1 MLRQHGRLLCWIRLR
16 GRTYHCFTATDDF
29 TSTFYR
35 KATFT
40 DLQPRVCRRDFQV
53 QQSKAQSDS
62 EITKSDSGGSDQAG
76 DEGEDGTEGE
86 EEGDEDEGEGGQ
98 KKKRGKTE
106 TKAEKDGDEGED
118 GTEGEEEG
126 DEDEGEEG
134 QKKKRGKTEAKAE
147 MDGDEGEDGTEGEE
161 EGDEDDV
168 LVDEEHEDK
177 TETKEEERKGTKSDE
192 PPGAKQ
198 GATGPEA
205 EAEEVAESIFDGQ
218 LHSLDWL
225 SAYHLLERDR
235 PAEKLPNWTIQEG
248 KGFTIECKEGK
259 SICQFVVTYL
269 NAKDPKWHFYL
280 LPTAL
285 AAGFRGLDQVWVI
298 KQGSLQYH
306 GELPST
312 PGQVFR
318 FVLSL
323 EGVGTGKWRLFPMK
337 GATRSSSACTTLI
350 LHMTGVMFFLA
361 CMLPK

>member
-86 EEGDEDEGEGGQ
+86 EEGDEDEGE
-98 KKKRGKTE
+98 
-106 TKAEKDGDEGED
+106 
-118 GTEGEEEG
+118 
-126 DEDEGEEG
+126 EG

-177 TETKEEERKGTKSDE
+177 TETKEEERKGTKSTTASKAESDE

-285 AAGFRGLDQVWVI
+285 AAGFRGLDQVWLI

>member
-86 EEGDEDEGEGGQ
+86 
-98 KKKRGKTE
+98 K
-106 TKAEKDGDEGED
+106 
-118 GTEGEEEG
+118 EG

-235 PAEKLPNWTIQEG
+235 PAEKLLNWTIQEG

-285 AAGFRGLDQVWVI
+285 AAGFRGLDQVWLI